1 MEPRQYHINNSCVT
15 IIYGDIMTSQAE
27 VIASSDDVDIS
38 MGGGVSKSIR
48 IKGGEIIRNDAKK
61 KLPVSVGDVVVST
74 AGKLEFQKYIF
85 HCTTL
90 SHEDRLNLQKRLE
103 RTDEIETYIILNSIN
118 KCFALLHAMDIN
130 SIAFPCIGAGS
141 AGIKFE
147 KVAKVMAEAIAANLA
162 KTNRSYN
169 VELYLYD
176 RYSVKQEMDYIEVYE
191 QFAAQT
197 ALANQRLEVA
207 TESYETVPNELI
219 ECSDI
224 VTKREDMTH
233 QVFISYARKDREKV
247 EMLTKFLDK
256 HNISYWIDKIGIYSG
271 DDFKKVII
279 DAIECAKVVIFV
291 SSANSNDSSN
301 VVKEISNASKR
312 DKKIVPILLDNTPY
326 NNAISY
332 DIANNNHLLFEDV
345 IADRSN
351 LIASILFT
359 VNK

>member
-74 AGKLEFQKYIF
+74 AGNLKFQKYIF

-90 SHEDRLNLQKRLE
+90 SYEDRIDWQKRLE
-103 RTDEIETYIILNSIN
+103 RTDEIETYIILNNVN

-130 SIAFPCIGAGS
+130 SIAFPCIGSGS

-147 KVAKVMAEAIAANLA
+147 KVAKVMAEAVAMNLA
-162 KTNRSYN
+162 KTNKSLN
-169 VELYLYD
+169 VELYLFD
-176 RYSVKQEMDYIEVYE
+176 GYSVKQEMDYIEIYE

-197 ALANQRLEVA
+197 ALANQRLEAA
-207 TESYETVPNELI
+207 TKSYETVPNELI

-247 EMLTKFLDK
+247 DMLTKFLDK

-279 DAIECAKVVIFV
+279 DAIECAKVVIFL
-291 SSANSNDSSN
+291 SSVNSNESSN
-301 VVKEISNASKR
+301 VVKEISNASRR

-326 NNAISY
+326 NSAISY

-345 IADRSN
+345 IADMSN
-351 LIASILFT
+351 LIASVLFT